1 MTDGSARFSDELLA
15 DLHAGVLPPDQA
27 AQLWPQ
33 VYADPEASAVIEAL
47 DRVSSTLSGLGSV
60 GLSHQGESM
69 PNDVAAR
76 LDALFESTPDV
87 TDSTTTVIPLR
98 PTSERRAPNRWQWLA
113 AACALVAAVGAAAVW
128 VASTDRSNDSVQAQP
143 SSRTS
148 TPPLVLGND
157 LSANTL
163 LAAMGRHDAQG
174 TLSTDQ
180 GLHACLTAIG
190 IDRKPLGSTAVVY
203 QGRPGALILA
213 AGPEKGSITA
223 VIVNPDCAP
232 GNVDVRAQRD
242 I

>member
-15 DLHAGVLPPDQA
+15 DLHAGVLPPDAA

-47 DRVSSTLSGLGSV
+47 DRVSSTLSGLGSA

-69 PNDVAAR
+69 PSDVAAR
-76 LDALFESTPDV
+76 LDSLFESTPDV
-87 TDSTTTVIPLR
+87 AATATVLPLR
-98 PTSERRAPNRWQWLA
+98 PTSGRRTPHRWQWLA
-113 AACALVAAVGAAAVW
+113 AACALVAALGAAGIW
-128 VASTDRSNDSVQAQP
+128 VASTDRSDDPVQAQP
-143 SSRTS
+143 SNRTS

-157 LSANTL
+157 LSADTL

-174 TLSTDQ
+174 TLSTDR
-180 GLHACLTAIG
+180 GLRACLTAIG
-190 IDRKPLGSTAVVY
+190 IDRKPLGSTAVLY
-203 QGRPGALILA
+203 QNRPGALILA

-232 GNVDVRAQRD
+232 GNADVRAQRD